1 MTVHVKRI
9 YEDSAKSDGKRVLV
23 DGVWP
28 RGVSKEDAKLDEW
41 LKEIAPSKDLRQ
53 WFDHDPDK
61 FDSFKKK
68 YKEELKDNEDQ
79 KEAYSELQKLIQKHD
94 VTLLTATK
102 EEKYNHAQVL
112 KSLL

>member
-61 FDSFKKK
+61 FDSSKRNIKR
-68 YKEELKDNEDQ
+68 N
-79 KEAYSELQKLIQKHD
+79 
-94 VTLLTATK
+94 
-102 EEKYNHAQVL
+102 
-112 KSLL
+112 

>member
-1 MTVHVKRI
+1 MTVQVKRI
-9 YEDSAKSDGKRVLV
+9 YEKSAKSDGKRVLV
-23 DGVWP
+23 DGIWP
-28 RGVSKEDAKLDEW
+28 RGVSKEEANLDEW
-41 LKEIAPSKDLRQ
+41 LKEIAPSDDLRK

-68 YKEELKDNEDQ
+68 YKEELQSDEEQ
-79 KEAYSELQKLIQKHD
+79 KKAYSELQKMIQKED

-102 EEKYNHAQVL
+102 EEEYNHAQVL